1 MSQQGKETASS
12 KDQKTKPVQK
22 EITQEPGHD
31 LATPSAITDNLLAAV
46 GDPTANSHAALLGD
60 ARLLAIQRQAAAAKI
75 SKVGGNRYL
84 TDVVAQMKERQAN
97 DVTPAGRQQPG
108 QIQRENGD
116 TTTKGGGEYEVQRGD
131 TLWGIARDT
140 YGHGRYW
147 REIYRANPDKA
158 SDGGN
163 LILIGVILTLPEI
176 DVPAA
181 TTEAPGEAPEAVE
194 PGAGPGTTPTPEE
207 PTTTTE
213 EAAPAAEPAS
223 GEGTGTGTGEA
234 THPEVE
240 TNDFGSFVVYPDEFI
255 GPLPLSERNADNW
268 PIRQA
273 DFDALVTR
281 LTEVKDG
288 SSNIKVTGNEEFK
301 THVYLDLGW
310 LMTAGIGQQLIQEIQ
325 AADHNVEIIETEGG
339 NGAGYDPDADSWETT
354 DTPPERGPG
363 SNVTVHFN
371 PNRLFI
377 KDGSLDWHHRPPAIG
392 LAHEMVHAWS
402 GVYGM
407 RARGEDEHGVRRR
420 EQQATGLADHADNAL
435 TENRFRAAF
444 GLPLRPVY

>member
-1 MSQQGKETASS
+1 VAQQGKETTSS
-12 KDQKTKPVQK
+12 KDQKTKPIQK

-31 LATPSAITDNLLAAV
+31 QVAPGIITDNLLAAA
-46 GDPTANSHAALLGD
+46 GDPTVDSHAALLGD
-60 ARLLAIQRQAAAAKI
+60 ARLPAIQRQAAAAQIGK
-75 SKVGGNRYL
+75 GRGNRYL
-84 TDVVAQMKERQAN
+84 TDVVALMRDRQVQ
-97 DVTPAGRQQPG
+97 VTSPTGRRSG
-108 QIQRENGD
+108 QIQRQDGE
-116 TTTKGGGEYEVQRGD
+116 TTTKGGGEYEVKRGD

-176 DVPAA
+176 QVPVA
-181 TTEAPGEAPEAVE
+181 TTESPGEAPEAVE
-194 PGAGPGTTPTPEE
+194 PGAGPGTTPTSEE
-207 PTTTTE
+207 PATTTE

-223 GEGTGTGTGEA
+223 GEATGSGTGEA
-234 THPEVE
+234 TGPEVE
-240 TNDFGSFVVYPDEFI
+240 TNEFGAFSVYPDEFI
-255 GPLPLSERNADNW
+255 GPLPLSVRSEESW
-268 PIRQA
+268 PIRRT
-273 DFDALVTR
+273 DLDALVTR

-288 SSNIKVTGNEEFK
+288 ASNIKVTGNDAFK

-310 LMTAGIGQQLIQEIQ
+310 LMTAGVGQQLIQEIQ
-325 AADHNVEIIETEGG
+325 AASHDVEIIKTEGG
-339 NGAGYDPDADSWETT
+339 NGAGYDPDDDSWETT
-354 DTPPERGPG
+354 DTPPKPGPG

-371 PNRLFI
+371 PARLFI

-392 LAHEMVHAWS
+392 LAHEMVHAWT
-402 GVYGM
+402 GVYGT

-420 EQQATGLADHADNAL
+420 EQQATGLAEHADHAI